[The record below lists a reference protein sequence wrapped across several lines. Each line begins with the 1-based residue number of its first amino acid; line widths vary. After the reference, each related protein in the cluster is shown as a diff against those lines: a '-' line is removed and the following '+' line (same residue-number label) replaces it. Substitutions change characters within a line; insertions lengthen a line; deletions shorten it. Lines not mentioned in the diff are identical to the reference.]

1 MAEPVKHKERGIYT
15 YKIRIMSSIVV
26 AELLCL
32 ALVIFWPLPDQEKV
46 YQDITENTEEVVVQA
61 PVQTRQQSKP
71 PPPPAPPVPV
81 PVPND
86 QVIEEQELEF
96 TDDIFSNSFDSLST
110 TAGQGGLE
118 GEDRIVENPAI
129 GPRVIRIVEP
139 PIKQE
144 GKDRYE
150 IAVEFLVD
158 KEGNVEEAVIVGI
171 YRLDEEGN
179 RKEKVLQIS
188 DNITTEVIKAAMD
201 WKFRPAQQNGKPVR
215 SYTKNYFTI

>member
-1 MAEPVKHKERGIYT
+1 MG
-15 YKIRIMSSIVV
+15 SIVI

-32 ALVIFWPLPDQEKV
+32 ALVLFWPIPEQDKV
-46 YQDITENTEEVVVQA
+46 YQDIRENTEEVAIRA

-86 QVIEEQELEF
+86 QVIEEEIEF
-96 TDDIFSNSFDSLST
+96 TDEIFSNSYDSLSI

-118 GEDRIVENPAI
+118 GEGQIVENPSI

-144 GKDRYE
+144 GEDRYE
-150 IAVEFLVD
+150 IVVEFLVD
-158 KEGNVEEAVIVGI
+158 KEGDVEEAVIVGI
-171 YRLDEEGN
+171 YLLDEEGN
-179 RKEKVLQIS
+179 RLEKVN
-188 DNITTEVIKAAMD
+188 NINENIATEVIKAAMN
-201 WKFRPAQQNGKPVR
+201 WKFRPARQNGERVR
-215 SYTKNYFTI
+215 SYTKNFFTI